1 MKSTPTLHVWHDYV
15 RPFCNVDATRIMRI
29 KEADNLTLDVRFHPW
44 PLEVA
49 NGTQPRVEDE
59 DT

>member
-15 RPFCNVDATRIMRI
+15 RPFCNVEATRIMRI

-49 NGTQPRVEDE
+49 NGTQPRAEDE